1 MKVKGHGRY
10 LAITPI
16 STLFIG
22 PIIVIPQ
29 GMVIVS
35 VGRSSLTG
43 SIPALLLFNRFVIVL
58 KPVAFQMKHSGFTS
72 VILKY
77 PSLRIANAAILSL
90 GLNGDF
96 ADADRRGYNSI
107 NVIRPISVRTM
118 LNPSTNRTCDRDA
131 VWLGGGGCGVDIMG
145 ALIIFGFLV
154 FVL

>member
-43 SIPALLLFNRFVIVL
+43 SIPALLLFNRFVIVP

-145 ALIIFGFLV
+145 ALISLGF
-154 FVL
+154 